1 MFMLMQ
7 EDSRKMTDIA
17 IPTRFDLMYPTLVA
31 VRDMGGSA
39 TRSELPEKVSE
50 VGGVTDE
57 QLAVVFPEEHSRL
70 QGMSKVLFEIQW
82 ALSCLK
88 TIGALDN
95 SRRGVWSIT
104 QKGLDYLEMDKTEEA
119 LKSAHKAVSRSVLRV
134 RRKALAEPQF
144 GPVEGD
150 EELAEGDDDEGG
162 DWKGTLLGVLKSMEP
177 SAFERLSMRL
187 VKEAGFRN
195 VEVLGKSG
203 DGGIDGVGVYKVSL
217 VSFPTYFQCKRYAG
231 SVPSRAVRDFR
242 GAMAGRG
249 DKGILITTG
258 TFTSEAKAE
267 AVRDGAPPVDLIDGD
282 ELCELLREYE
292 IGVRV
297 QVRTVE
303 DITVDQGFFED
314 M

>member
-1 MFMLMQ
+1 M
-7 EDSRKMTDIA
+7 E
-17 IPTRFDLMYPTLVA
+17 
-31 VRDMGGSA
+31 
-39 TRSELPEKVSE
+39 
-50 VGGVTDE
+50 
-57 QLAVVFPEEHSRL
+57 
-70 QGMSKVLFEIQW
+70 
-82 ALSCLK
+82 
-88 TIGALDN
+88 N

-104 QKGLDYLEMDKTEEA
+104 PEGLHYLNVDGAEEA
-119 LKSAHKAVSRSVLRV
+119 LKEKSKSTKKSASQE
-134 RRKALAEPQF
+134 RRKAQAKKRSEF
-144 GPVEGD
+144 VEKNEDSIEDD
-150 EELAEGDDDEGG
+150 EEGED
-162 DWKGTLLGVLKSMEP
+162 DWKVTLLDVLKRMEP

-242 GAMAGRG
+242 GAMVGRG
-249 DKGILITTG
+249 DKGILMTTG
-258 TFTSEAKAE
+258 TFTSEARAE

-303 DITVDQGFFED
+303 DITIDRGFFED

>member
-1 MFMLMQ
+1 
-7 EDSRKMTDIA
+7 
-17 IPTRFDLMYPTLVA
+17 
-31 VRDMGGSA
+31 
-39 TRSELPEKVSE
+39 
-50 VGGVTDE
+50 
-57 QLAVVFPEEHSRL
+57 
-70 QGMSKVLFEIQW
+70 
-82 ALSCLK
+82 
-88 TIGALDN
+88 
-95 SRRGVWSIT
+95 
-104 QKGLDYLEMDKTEEA
+104 MDKAEEA
-119 LKSAHKAVSRSVLRV
+119 LKSAHKAVSRNVLRV
-134 RRKALAEPQF
+134 RRKARVEPQF
-144 GPVEGD
+144 EPVEGD
-150 EELAEGDDDEGG
+150 EEFAEGDGDEEE
-162 DWKGTLLGVLKSMEP
+162 DWKGELLGVLKSMDP

-217 VSFPTYFQCKRYAG
+217 VSFPTYFQCKRYTG

-282 ELCELLREYE
+282 ELCDLLREYE

-297 QVRTVE
+297 QVRTVK
-303 DITVDQGFFED
+303 DITVDQSFFDD

>member
-1 MFMLMQ
+1 
-7 EDSRKMTDIA
+7 MTDIE
-17 IPTRFDLMYPTLVA
+17 IPTRLDLMYPVLVA
-31 VRDMGGSA
+31 VRNLGGSA
-39 TRSELPEKVSE
+39 TRSEILEKVPE
-50 VGGVTDE
+50 IAGITDE
-57 QLAVVFPEEHSRL
+57 QLAVVFPEVHTRL
-70 QGMSKVLFEIQW
+70 QGKSKVLVNINW
-82 ALSCLK
+82 AFSYLK
-88 TIGALDN
+88 AIDALNN

-104 QKGLDYLEMDKTEEA
+104 QKGLDYLEVDRADEA
-119 LKSAHKAVSRSVLRV
+119 LKSAYNASSRK
-134 RRKALAEPQF
+134 RRKARVGSEAESV
-144 GPVEGD
+144 GGD
-150 EELAEGDDDEGG
+150 EALTEGEDDGG
-162 DWKGTLLGVLKSMEP
+162 EDWKDNLLDVLKSMEP

-217 VSFPTYFQCKRYAG
+217 VSFPTYFQCKRYTG

-297 QVRTVE
+297 QERTVK
-303 DITVDQGFFED
+303 DITVDQSFFDD

>member
-1 MFMLMQ
+1 
-7 EDSRKMTDIA
+7 
-17 IPTRFDLMYPTLVA
+17 MYPTLVA
-31 VRDMGGSA
+31 VRDLGGSA
-39 TRSELPEKVSE
+39 TKPELLEKVPE
-50 VGGVTDE
+50 AARVTDE
-57 QLAVVFPEEHSRL
+57 QLAVVFPEDSRRA
-70 QGMSKVLFEIQW
+70 GESKVLYRIRW
-82 ALSCLK
+82 ACTYLK
-88 TIGALDN
+88 RIDALEN

-104 QKGLDYLEMDKTEEA
+104 SKGLHYLDGHGGEEA
-119 LKSAHKAVSRSVLRV
+119 LKSASKAESKE
-134 RRKALAEPQF
+134 RRRARATSQSDV
-144 GPVEGD
+144 VEEH
-150 EELAEGDDDEGG
+150 EESIEGDDDGEG
-162 DWKGTLLGVLKSMEP
+162 DWKGTLLGVLTSMEP

-231 SVPSRAVRDFR
+231 SVPPRAVRDFR

-258 TFTSEAKAE
+258 SFTREAKAE

-297 QVRTVE
+297 QKRTVE
-303 DITVDQGFFED
+303 DITIDQGFFRD
-314 M
+314 I

>member
-1 MFMLMQ
+1 M
-7 EDSRKMTDIA
+7 RTMTDTK
-17 IPTRFDLMYPTLVA
+17 IPTHRDLLYATLEA
-31 VRDMGGSA
+31 VRKLGGSA
-39 TRSELPEKVSE
+39 TKSELLEKVPE
-50 VGGVTDE
+50 IAGVTAE
-57 QLAVVFPEEHSRL
+57 QLAVAFPEGSQHE
-70 QGMSKVLFEIQW
+70 GKSKVLYRIPW
-82 ALSCLK
+82 ACTYLK
-88 TIGALDN
+88 RVGALNN

-104 QKGLDYLEMDKTEEA
+104 PEGLRYLNMDRGEQV
-119 LKSAHKAVSRSVLRV
+119 LKNASRAVTRERKKARAKQQAESVEV
-134 RRKALAEPQF
+134 D
-144 GPVEGD
+144 EGVID
-150 EELAEGDDDEGG
+150 GDDDGEE
-162 DWKGTLLGVLKSMEP
+162 DWKGQLLGTLKTMDP

-231 SVPSRAVRDFR
+231 SVPSGAVRDFR

-258 TFTSEAKAE
+258 TFTSDARAE

-282 ELCELLREYE
+282 ELCDLLREYE

-303 DITVDQGFFED
+303 DIAIDQAFFDD

>member
-1 MFMLMQ
+1 
-7 EDSRKMTDIA
+7 MTEIW
-17 IPTRFDLMYPTLVA
+17 IPTVFDVMHPTLVA
-31 VRDMGGSA
+31 VRDLGGSA
-39 TRSELPEKVSE
+39 TKAEVLDKVPEIA
-50 VGGVTDE
+50 GITDE
-57 QLAVVFPEEHSRL
+57 QLEVVFPDDSTYP
-70 QGMSKVLFEIQW
+70 GKSKVLSRIRW
-82 ALSCLK
+82 ACSYLK
-88 TIGALDN
+88 TIDALDN

-104 QKGLDYLEMDKTEEA
+104 QKGLDYLEMDGAEEA
-119 LKSAHKAVSRSVLRV
+119 LKSAHKVVMRD
-134 RRKALAEPQF
+134 RRKARVEQQSDLLEENED
-144 GPVEGD
+144 PVEGD
-150 EELAEGDDDEGG
+150 EEGEE
-162 DWKGTLLGVLKSMEP
+162 DWKNRLLGALKNMDP

-282 ELCELLREYE
+282 ELCELLRKYE

-303 DITVDQGFFED
+303 DITIDQGFFED

>member
-1 MFMLMQ
+1 MA
-7 EDSRKMTDIA
+7 DIE
-17 IPTRFDLMYPTLVA
+17 IPTRLDLMYPTLVA

-39 TRSELPEKVSE
+39 TKSELLEKVPE
-50 VGGVTDE
+50 IAEVTDE
-57 QLAVVFPEEHSRL
+57 QLAVVFPADYTRL
-70 QGMSKVLFEIQW
+70 QGKSKVLYEISW
-82 ALSCLK
+82 AFSCLK
-88 TIGALDN
+88 SIGALEN
-95 SRRGVWSIT
+95 SQRGVWSIT
-104 QKGLDYLEMDKTEEA
+104 QKGLDYLDMDEA
-119 LKSAHKAVSRSVLRV
+119 EGVMKRDHSTVARKKMKAQ
-134 RRKALAEPQF
+134 AEQRLQ
-144 GPVEGD
+144 PVEHD
-150 EELAEGDDDEGG
+150 EGRPEDQDDEGEY
-162 DWKGTLLGVLKSMEP
+162 WKDKLLGALQSMEP

-217 VSFPTYFQCKRYAG
+217 VSFPTYFQCKRYSG

-249 DKGILITTG
+249 EKGILITTG
-258 TFTSEAKAE
+258 TFTREAKAE

-303 DITVDQGFFED
+303 DITIDQAFFQD

>member
-1 MFMLMQ
+1 
-7 EDSRKMTDIA
+7 MTTIK
-17 IPTRFDLMYPTLVA
+17 IPAVRDLLYPTLVA
-31 VRDMGGSA
+31 VRNLGGSA
-39 TRSELPEKVSE
+39 TKPELLDKVPEIA
-50 VGGVTDE
+50 GITDE
-57 QLAVVFPEEHSRL
+57 QLAVVFPDDSTYP
-70 QGMSKVLFEIQW
+70 GMSKVLSRIRW
-82 ALSCLK
+82 ACSYLK
-88 TIGALDN
+88 TIDALDN

-104 QKGLDYLEMDKTEEA
+104 QKGLDHLETDGADEA
-119 LKSAHKAVSRSVLRV
+119 LNNAHKAVMRE
-134 RRKALAEPQF
+134 RRKARAEQQPEL
-144 GPVEGD
+144 VEENED
-150 EELAEGDDDEGG
+150 PIEGDDEGEE
-162 DWKGTLLGVLKSMEP
+162 DWKGTLLSVLKSMEP

-297 QVRTVE
+297 QVRTVK
-303 DITVDQGFFED
+303 DITVDQSFFDD

>member
-1 MFMLMQ
+1 MA
-7 EDSRKMTDIA
+7 DIE
-17 IPTRFDLMYPTLVA
+17 IPTRLELMYPTLVA

-39 TRSELPEKVSE
+39 TKSELLEKVPE
-50 VGGVTDE
+50 IAEVTDE
-57 QLAVVFPEEHSRL
+57 QLAVVFPADYSRL
-70 QGMSKVLFEIQW
+70 QGTSKVLYEISW

-88 TIGALDN
+88 SIDALEN

-104 QKGLDYLEMDKTEEA
+104 QKGRDYLEMDEA
-119 LKSAHKAVSRSVLRV
+119 EAAMKRDHSTVARAKMKVQADQQL
-134 RRKALAEPQF
+134 Q
-144 GPVEGD
+144 PVE
-150 EELAEGDDDEGG
+150 LADGRSEDHDDEGEF
-162 DWKGTLLGVLKSMEP
+162 WKSELLGVLQSMDP

-217 VSFPTYFQCKRYAG
+217 VSFPTYFQCKRYTG

-242 GAMAGRG
+242 GAMVGRG

-297 QVRTVE
+297 HVRTVK
-303 DITVDQGFFED
+303 DITVDQSFFDD

>member
-1 MFMLMQ
+1 MGQ
-7 EDSRKMTDIA
+7 MTDIE
-17 IPTRFDLMYPTLVA
+17 IPTRIDLMYPTLVA
-31 VRDMGGSA
+31 VRSLGGSA
-39 TRSELPEKVSE
+39 RRSELMEKVPE
-50 VGGVTDE
+50 IAGVTGE
-57 QLAVVFPEEHSRL
+57 QLAVVFSEDYAKL
-70 QGMSKVLFEIQW
+70 QGMSKVLFEIHW

-104 QKGLDYLEMDKTEEA
+104 QKGLAYLEMDRAEET
-119 LKSAHKAVSRSVLRV
+119 LKRDHNAAAKKKSHEK
-134 RRKALAEPQF
+134 RKARDGKPI
-144 GPVEGD
+144 GPAKRDGELPDGD
-150 EELAEGDDDEGG
+150 EDGG
-162 DWKGTLLGVLKSMEP
+162 EDWKGELLSVLKSMDP

-231 SVPSRAVRDFR
+231 SVPPSAVRGFR
-242 GAMAGRG
+242 GAMSGRG
-249 DKGILITTG
+249 EKGILITTG
-258 TFTSEAKAE
+258 TFTRDAKAE

-282 ELCELLREYE
+282 ELCDLLLEYG
-292 IGVRV
+292 IGIRV
-297 QVRTVE
+297 QERTVK
-303 DITVDQGFFED
+303 DITVDHSFFEG